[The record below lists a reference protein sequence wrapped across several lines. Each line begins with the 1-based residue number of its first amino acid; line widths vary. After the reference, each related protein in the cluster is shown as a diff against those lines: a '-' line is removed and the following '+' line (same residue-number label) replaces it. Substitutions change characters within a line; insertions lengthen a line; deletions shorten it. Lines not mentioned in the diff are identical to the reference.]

1 MQMFRCFFAVGVA
14 VVIALKGSPCLAQAD
29 TLPDTLSPNPD
40 LLDRPTQPDAVR
52 IQSTQPLTLQQAI
65 ELAQQNNRQLQI
77 ARLQVDVFRATKREV
92 QATLFPRLILGS
104 NLTYL
109 SSAEIEYINRR
120 RENIS
125 DELESLTAERLEAL
139 VGQQF
144 RPLIDREVRLLNDF
158 ADRALAD
165 VVDNTSL
172 NDLTDPTSF
181 PLSATV
187 ALTYNLDLWGGRSA
201 AVQAAD
207 KQLRLSE
214 LEVQRQSEDL
224 RLLVT
229 TEYYD
234 LQEAD
239 ELVRISQVALDN
251 ALAVLRDA
259 EGLRAGGVGTRLDV
273 QRSQVL
279 VANIKQDLELALT
292 LQKNARR
299 RLVQRLGISETVD
312 VSAADPVEVAGTW
325 PLSLEESIVEAF
337 KNRSELDELLLQRE
351 ISQRQEQVDR
361 AINRPQVNLF
371 ARYTVLNI
379 LDSDPNPGFVDGYA
393 VGGTL
398 LWEIFDGGAT
408 SARIARQ
415 ETNQQIIET
424 LFAGTR
430 DEIRLQVERS
440 YNDLQAN
447 SANIDTAFVS
457 LTEAKEVL
465 RRSRIGFQAGVTT
478 QLEVTTA
485 QTDLTQA
492 ETNLVRS
499 ILNYNRALAA
509 LQRAV
514 NPPPAPPVD
523 STSP

>member
-1 MQMFRCFFAVGVA
+1 MQIFRYFCAVGVA
-14 VVIALKGSPCLAQAD
+14 LVTTLKGIPCLAQSHP
-29 TLPDTLSPNPD
+29 LPDTLAPNPD
-40 LLDRPTQPDAVR
+40 LLNRPTEPNEVR
-52 IQSTQPLTLQQAI
+52 IQTTQPLTLQQVI

-77 ARLQVDVFRATKREV
+77 ARLQVEVFRATKREV
-92 QATLFPRLILGS
+92 QSTLLPRLIVGS

-109 SSAEIEYINRR
+109 SSAEIEFINRQ
-120 RENIS
+120 REGIS
-125 DELESLTAERLEAL
+125 DELETLTAERLEAL
-139 VGQQF
+139 VGREF
-144 RPLIDREVRLLNDF
+144 RPLIDREVRLLNNF

-165 VVDNTSL
+165 VVESTSL
-172 NDLTDPTSF
+172 NDLTDPESF

-187 ALTYNLDLWGGRSA
+187 ALLYSLDLWGGRSA
-201 AVQAAD
+201 AVQAVD
-207 KQLRLSE
+207 KQIQISE
-214 LEVQRQSEDL
+214 LEVQRQSEDI

-239 ELVRISQVALDN
+239 ELVRIAQTALAN

-259 EGLRAGGVGTRLDV
+259 EGLNAGGVGTRLDV

-279 VANIKQDLELALT
+279 VANVRQDLELTLT

-299 RLVQRLGISETVD
+299 RLVQRLGISENVD
-312 VSAADPVEVAGTW
+312 VTAADPVKIAGTW
-325 PLSLEESIVEAF
+325 PLSLEESIIEAF

-351 ISQRQEQVDR
+351 VSQRQEQVIR
-361 AINRPQVNLF
+361 AVNRPQVNLF
-371 ARYTVLNI
+371 ARYTALNI

-398 LWEIFDGGAT
+398 LWDLYDGGAT
-408 SARIARQ
+408 SARIARE
-415 ETNQQIIET
+415 ETNQRIVET
-424 LFAGTR
+424 LFAQTR
-430 DEIRLQVERS
+430 DDIRLQVERS

-447 SANIDTAFVS
+447 QTNIQTAAES
-457 LTEAKEVL
+457 LDEAKEVL

-485 QTDLTQA
+485 QTNLTQA

-514 NPPPAPPVD
+514 NPPLVD
-523 STSP
+523 PTSP